1 MPSDVILITCC
12 VDLQQTYKSN
22 SVLNSRIIRFG
33 AIEQALQKP
42 VLKLELTLN
51 FIPKG
56 AFTVAAGEAGVSAK
70 SRVVLS
76 YSIE

>member
-22 SVLNSRIIRFG
+22 FILNSLIVRFG
-33 AIEQALQKP
+33 SIEQALQKP

-56 AFTVAAGEAGVSAK
+56 AFTGAAGKTGVGAK
-70 SRVVLS
+70 SRVVLP